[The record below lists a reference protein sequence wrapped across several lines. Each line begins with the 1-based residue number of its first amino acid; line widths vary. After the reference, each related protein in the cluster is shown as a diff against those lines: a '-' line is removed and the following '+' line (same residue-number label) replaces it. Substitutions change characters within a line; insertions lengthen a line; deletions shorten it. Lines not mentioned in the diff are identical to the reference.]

1 MQAMVFS
8 RYGDESVL
16 ELTRRPDPVPG
27 DGDVLVEVRAA
38 GVNPVD
44 WKHREGAVRNDR
56 PFPQGIGWDVAG
68 VVRATVPGGPA
79 VGEAVYGM
87 LPLPYGGA
95 YQELAVLPASAVAPK
110 PATLTFAEAAAVPL
124 AALTAWQA
132 LEAAGAAAGL
142 RVLVHAGAGGVGH
155 FAVQLARHL
164 GAHVTATASARNLEF
179 LDRLGVH
186 APLDRAGADLA
197 AAGPFDIVLD
207 TVGGPTQHAAW
218 PLLRP
223 GGTLITLPE
232 PVDEAHRLPGITAR
246 RVVVAPDGEALR
258 RIGALIDTGLL
269 HVEVQA
275 VLPLAEAAQAHRVSE
290 RGRVR
295 GKLVLALPGAAP
307 MGAGRHDG

>member
-1 MQAMVFS
+1 MRAVVFS

-16 ELTRRPDPVPG
+16 ELTRRPAPAPA
-27 DGDVLVEVRAA
+27 DGDVLVEVKAA

-44 WKHREGAVRNDR
+44 WKYREGAVRSDL
-56 PFPQGIGWDVAG
+56 PFPLGMGWDVSG

-79 VGEAVYGM
+79 IGDEVYGM

-110 PATLTFAEAAAVPL
+110 PARLTHTEAAAVPL

-132 LEAAGAAAGL
+132 LEAAGAKPGL

-164 GAHVTATASARNLEF
+164 GAHVTATASARNLDF
-179 LDRLGVH
+179 LRRLGVDE
-186 APLDRAGADLA
+186 PIDRVTAELAAGA
-197 AAGPFDIVLD
+197 PFDVVLD
-207 TVGGPTQHAAW
+207 TVGGPVQHASW
-218 PLLRP
+218 GLLRP

-232 PVDEAHRLPGITAR
+232 PVDETYRLPGITAR
-246 RVVVAPDGEALR
+246 RVIVTPDGKALR
-258 RIGALIDTGLL
+258 RIGTLIDSGAV

-275 VLPLAEAAQAHRVSE
+275 VLPLEEAAEAHRISKE
-290 RGRVR
+290 GRVR
-295 GKLVLALPGAAP
+295 GKLVLSL
-307 MGAGRHDG
+307 